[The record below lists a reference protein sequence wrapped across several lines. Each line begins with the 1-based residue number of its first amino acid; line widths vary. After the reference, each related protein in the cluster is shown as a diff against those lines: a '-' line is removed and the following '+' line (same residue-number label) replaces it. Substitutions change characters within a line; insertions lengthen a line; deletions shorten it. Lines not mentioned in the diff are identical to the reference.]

1 MIVSCSSCGS
11 RNRVLPARLDDMAQ
25 CGKCHK
31 RLLPLD
37 APVAVSSAEEFD
49 ELVRDASL
57 PVLVDFWAAWCGPC
71 RQLTPVL
78 EAAVT
83 ERAGKVALAKVDTD
97 ANPRVS
103 TEHRIQSIPSV
114 KAYRDGKVVAEFMGA
129 QPGPQVERF
138 LDALV
143 PSEAEELVK
152 SGAEADLRRAL
163 ELEPGRADAAVPLA
177 RLLAARGEREE
188 AIALLANVA
197 GSFAAEGLA
206 ARLRLEAAQPEL
218 QEAFAALDG
227 GDIERGLDILIGAIP
242 ATRDSDRRDDLRR
255 SVVGV
260 LDELGVEHPVAR
272 ESRRKLAAALY

>member
-1 MIVSCSSCGS
+1 MIFDATDATFQADVVERS
-11 RNRVLPARLDDMAQ
+11 R
-25 CGKCHK
+25 
-31 RLLPLD
+31 
-37 APVAVSSAEEFD
+37 E
-49 ELVRDASL
+49 L
-57 PVLVDFWAAWCGPC
+57 PVVVDFWAAWCGPC
-71 RQLTPVL
+71 RQLTPIL
-78 EAAVT
+78 EKGVT
-83 ERAGKVALAKVDTD
+83 KRDGKVALAKVDTD

-114 KAYRDGKVVAEFMGA
+114 KAYKDGKVVAEFMGA

-143 PSEAEELVK
+143 PSEADELVR
-152 SGAEADLRRAL
+152 GAEEAGLRRAL

-177 RLLAARGEREE
+177 RLLAARGEREQALE
-188 AIALLANVA
+188 LLANVT

-206 ARLRLEAAQPEL
+206 ARLRLEADAEL
-218 QEAFAALDG
+218 QAAFAALDG
-227 GDIERGLDILIGAIP
+227 GELQQALDSLIGAIP
-242 ATRDSDRRDDLRR
+242 ATADPDRRDDLRR

>member
-1 MIVSCSSCGS
+1 VIFDATDETFQADVVERS
-11 RNRVLPARLDDMAQ
+11 R
-25 CGKCHK
+25 
-31 RLLPLD
+31 
-37 APVAVSSAEEFD
+37 E
-49 ELVRDASL
+49 L
-57 PVLVDFWAAWCGPC
+57 PVVVDFWAAWCGPC
-71 RQLTPVL
+71 RQLTPIL
-78 EAAVT
+78 EKAVT
-83 ERAGKVALAKVDTD
+83 KREGKVALAKVDTD

-152 SGAEADLRRAL
+152 SGGEADLRRAL

-177 RLLAARGEREE
+177 RLLAARGERDE
-188 AIALLANVA
+188 ALELLSNVT
-197 GSFAAEGLA
+197 GSFAADGLA
-206 ARLRLEAAQPEL
+206 ARLRLEGEPEL
-218 QEAFAALDG
+218 ADAFSALDQG
-227 GDIERGLDILIGAIP
+227 EVERGLESLIGAIP
-242 ATRDSDRRDDLRR
+242 STEDPDRRDDLRR

-260 LDELGVEHPVAR
+260 LDELGVEHPVSR

>member
-1 MIVSCSSCGS
+1 MAAILAGVIFDATDATFQADVVERS
-11 RNRVLPARLDDMAQ
+11 R
-25 CGKCHK
+25 
-31 RLLPLD
+31 
-37 APVAVSSAEEFD
+37 E
-49 ELVRDASL
+49 L
-57 PVLVDFWAAWCGPC
+57 PVVVDFWAAWCGPC
-71 RQLTPVL
+71 RQLTPTL
-78 EAAVT
+78 EKAVT
-83 ERAGKVALAKVDTD
+83 KREGKVALAKVDTD

-103 TEHRIQSIPSV
+103 AEHRIQSIPSV

-152 SGAEADLRRAL
+152 SGGEEDLRRAL
-163 ELEPGRADAAVPLA
+163 ELEPGRADAAVALA

-188 AIALLANVA
+188 ALQLLANVS

-206 ARLRLEAAQPEL
+206 ARLRLEDEPEL
-218 QEAFAALDG
+218 QAAFDALDQG
-227 GDIERGLDILIGAIP
+227 EVERGLEGLIGAIP
-242 ATRDSDRRDDLRR
+242 ASADPDRRDDLRR

>member
-1 MIVSCSSCGS
+1 VIFDATDETFQADVVERS
-11 RNRVLPARLDDMAQ
+11 R
-25 CGKCHK
+25 
-31 RLLPLD
+31 
-37 APVAVSSAEEFD
+37 E
-49 ELVRDASL
+49 L
-57 PVLVDFWAAWCGPC
+57 PVVVDFWAAWCGPC
-71 RQLTPVL
+71 RQLTPIL
-78 EAAVT
+78 EKAVT
-83 ERAGKVALAKVDTD
+83 KREGKVALAKVDTD

-152 SGAEADLRRAL
+152 NGGEADLRRAL

-177 RLLAARGEREE
+177 RLRAARGEREE
-188 AIALLANVA
+188 ALELLSNVT
-197 GSFAAEGLA
+197 GSFAADGLA
-206 ARLRLEAAQPEL
+206 ARLRLEGEPEL
-218 QEAFAALDG
+218 ADAFSALDQG
-227 GDIERGLDILIGAIP
+227 EVERGLESLIDAIP
-242 ATRDSDRRDDLRR
+242 STQDPDRRDDLRR

-260 LDELGVEHPVAR
+260 LDELGVEHPVSR